1 MIAYFFFFGK
11 KIYIQTNIIK
21 MQEIFHF
28 LESLQRIS
36 YFYFIKLDIV
46 VEETTRTIYS
56 LDEND
61 R

>member
-1 MIAYFFFFGK
+1 
-11 KIYIQTNIIK
+11 